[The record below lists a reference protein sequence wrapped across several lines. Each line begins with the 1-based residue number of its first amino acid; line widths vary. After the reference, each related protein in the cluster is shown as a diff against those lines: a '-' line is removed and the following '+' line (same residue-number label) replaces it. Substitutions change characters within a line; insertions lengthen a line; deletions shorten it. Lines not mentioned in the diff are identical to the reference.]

1 MRRSKPALRKPEK
14 RLRVNR
20 AIRAREVRVVT
31 EEGEQLGVLSVEE
44 ALRQAEERGSD
55 LIEVAPQAD
64 PPVCR
69 IMDYGKFRYQQRKKE
84 RDSQKKSRQVEVKT
98 IRVRPN
104 TDDHDLEVKAKHAE
118 KFLLKGH
125 KVKFNVIF
133 RGPELRHKE
142 IGRSQL
148 LHFIEACKSVA
159 DVDQTPRMEVRN
171 MTMILTPRPEILD
184 RLQSA
189 KKTAAESSDQHA
201 KGEGEDEEGRR
212 EAVQDHGD
220 GQGPVQ
226 EGGAE
231 PPPLEEDEQE
241 EAQSPAVG

>member
-1 MRRSKPALRKPEK
+1 LRRSKPALRKPEK

-31 EEGEQLGVLSVEE
+31 EEGEQLGVLSVEDAVRE
-44 ALRQAEERGSD
+44 AELRGSD

-69 IMDYGKFRYQQRKKE
+69 IMDYGKFRFQQRKKE
-84 RDSQKKSRQVEVKT
+84 RDSQKKSRQVEIKT

-104 TDDHDLEVKAKHAE
+104 TDDHDLDVKAKHAE
-118 KFLLKGH
+118 KFLVKGH

-142 IGRSQL
+142 IGRTQL
-148 LHFIEACKSVA
+148 LHFIEACKAFA
-159 DVDQTPRMEVRN
+159 DVDQSPRMEVRN
-171 MTMILTPRPEILD
+171 MTMILTPRPEILEQ
-184 RLQSA
+184 LQSA
-189 KKTAAESSDQHA
+189 KKTATESSDQDA
-201 KGEGEDEEGRR
+201 KGEGEDEEGRG

-231 PPPLEEDEQE
+231 PSPVEEDEQA
-241 EAQSPAVG
+241 EAESAPVG

>member
-31 EEGEQLGVLSVEE
+31 EEGEQLGVLAIEDAVKAAE
-44 ALRQAEERGSD
+44 ARGSD

-69 IMDYGKFRYQQRKKE
+69 IMDYGKFRFQQRKKE
-84 RDSQKKSRQVEVKT
+84 RDSQKKSRQVEIKT

-118 KFLLKGH
+118 KFLLRGH

-142 IGRSQL
+142 IGRNQL
-148 LHFIEACKSVA
+148 LHFIEACKAVA
-159 DVDQTPRMEVRN
+159 DVDQSPRMEVRN
-171 MTMILTPRPEILD
+171 MTMVLTPRPEVLD
-184 RLQSA
+184 QLQNA
-189 KKTAAESSDQHA
+189 KKAAPESSDQDA
-201 KGEGEDEEGRR
+201 KAEGEDEEGRG

-231 PPPLEEDEQE
+231 PPPVEEDQ
-241 EAQSPAVG
+241 

>member
-20 AIRAREVRVVT
+20 LIRAREVRVVT
-31 EEGEQLGVLSVEE
+31 EEGEQLGVLDVAD
-44 ALRQAEERGSD
+44 ALREAEQRGLD
-55 LIEVAPQAD
+55 LIEVAPQAE

-142 IGRSQL
+142 IGRDQL
-148 LHFIEACKSVA
+148 LHFVEMCKQIA
-159 DVDQTPRMEVRN
+159 DMDQSPRMEARN
-171 MTMILTPRPEILD
+171 MTMILTPRPEVLD

-189 KKTAAESSDQHA
+189 KKTAPESSDQH
-201 KGEGEDEEGRR
+201 GEDEGQDEEGRG

-220 GQGPVQ
+220 GEGPVQ
-226 EGGAE
+226 ESGPE
-231 PPPLEEDEQE
+231 PPPVQEDEQ
-241 EAQSPAVG
+241 AQAQPPAVG

>member
-31 EEGEQLGVLSVEE
+31 EEGEQLGIISLED
-44 ALRQAEERGSD
+44 ALKAAEERGSD
-55 LIEVAPQAD
+55 LIEVAPQAE

-69 IMDYGKFRYQQRKKE
+69 IMDYGKFRFQQRKKE
-84 RDSQKKSRQVEVKT
+84 RDSQKKSRQVEIKT

-118 KFLLKGH
+118 KFLLRGH

-142 IGRSQL
+142 IGRNQL
-148 LHFIEACKSVA
+148 LHFIEACKAVA

-171 MTMILTPRPEILD
+171 MTMVLTPRPEILD
-184 RLQSA
+184 QLQSA
-189 KKTAAESSDQHA
+189 KKTAPESSDQHA
-201 KGEGEDEEGRR
+201 QGEGEDEEGRG

-231 PPPLEEDEQE
+231 PPPLEEDEQA
-241 EAQSPAVG
+241 EA

>member
-1 MRRSKPALRKPEK
+1 LRRSKPALRKPEK

-31 EEGEQLGVLSVEE
+31 EEGEQLGILSVEE

-55 LIEVAPQAD
+55 LIEVAPQAE

-84 RDSQKKSRQVEVKT
+84 RDSQKKSRQVEIKT

-142 IGRSQL
+142 IGRNQL
-148 LHFIEACKSVA
+148 LHFIEACKAVA

-171 MTMILTPRPEILD
+171 MTMVLTPRPEVLD
-184 RLQSA
+184 QLQSA
-189 KKTAAESSDQHA
+189 KKTAPESSDQDA
-201 KGEGEDEEGRR
+201 KGEGEDEEGRG

-231 PPPLEEDEQE
+231 PPPLEEDQQA
-241 EAQSPAVG
+241 EA